1 MFKKT
6 NRRCSNHL
14 RFMCKKYISFLLAL
28 TVMIGIFIPA
38 GFAQESP
45 VNNVANNGIDET
57 PVAEEPWTFEL
68 LEGDLPLDQLKNAQL
83 SAADLPAVISRE
95 LADERQH
102 VNRLY
107 EQEPDD
113 YTVMFQNRDGG
124 KTVYVFSTP
133 VKGTSGLEIMS
144 GGNISQSDSI
154 SCGLRLSETAGTMTV
169 GFPNASLTS
178 RLGNSLAERPLY
190 DYNIGSCDIIIFGT
204 SVSEE
209 AAEAGLNITDSAR
222 KWGASTEGAKDVFS
236 ISSSDHEVMSNANM
250 KDMATGGNVCISMTY
265 SSLAGE
271 YALKHD
277 STSKYLANIAD
288 SPRMWAN
295 ILTPV
300 CKWLLEYRTNGCY
313 RIRSQYNQ
321 GKYLVAMTS
330 TTVALAA
337 PGAGETSEWYFDS
350 SDGCLSP
357 SYDHSVALSGSLT
370 ICDVA
375 SSGSWS
381 LTNYVNYV
389 DVSSIIIR
397 KKNTTTNLRA
407 IFGRAGESFE
417 FDVAYLPSNATYKE
431 VCIAAPD
438 YTEINDSNRELYLS
452 QSGSGTTV
460 FSYQYDKTR
469 CQTLIPTLV
478 AASNSP
484 ARFGNMVFEFSQS
497 AGCYMTVD
505 SYGSGLEYASSS
517 VHTEIINSLTSLTIK
532 RHDDY
537 NTQFY
542 IKSATGAD
550 IYTIES
556 VKTEKYLT
564 VNGYGTEPVLAAN
577 TSVNSMWRILELE
590 DGTVAAWN
598 PETTQLL
605 GVDSSEELVTGL
617 NDSEYNWNLR
627 IAGVYK
633 LQNSSTSKYMTVKD
647 GYDTDESN
655 EDNEITVNVI
665 TANANTPGSKEDLDS
680 NQHFRIVYN
689 DNISGYLLFPI
700 CSMNGSRRV
709 IGKASAS
716 STQVILKN
724 YSSTA
729 LDRVNITYTGS
740 NNAYNIKLGSQAMTD
755 YNNSVVYNSFS
766 STSDNQKWI
775 LQVEYNTD
783 SNATND
789 RMNREIRLSN
799 IDIAFP
805 LDGSSFWITSGYGFR
820 VLGNNGVKK
829 YHDGLDIG
837 VTKAQL
843 LSPFDGTVIAKKEYD
858 ASSGDRDERG
868 SFIVIK
874 CSSSDLYV
882 WFYHLYS
889 ISSSI
894 SVGSNVLA
902 GQQIGVTGNSGYT
915 GSYPYGWHL
924 HITFSTSYSSA
935 VNHLHTFDPL
945 WIYSDMIFSRRDST
959 DSVKEEVK

>member
-1 MFKKT
+1 MLIKKHRVNIRHT
-6 NRRCSNHL
+6 YKRC
-14 RFMCKKYISFLLAL
+14 ISFFLML
-28 TVMIGIFIPA
+28 TIMIGMFIPV

-45 VNNVANNGIDET
+45 VKNTADNSVGET

-68 LEGDLPLDQLKNAQL
+68 LEGELPLDQLKNAQL
-83 SAADLPAVISRE
+83 SDADLPAVISRE

-133 VKGTSGLEIMS
+133 VKGNSGLEIMS
-144 GGNISQSDSI
+144 EGSIAQSDSI
-154 SCGLRLSETAGTMTV
+154 SRGLRLSKSAGTMTV
-169 GFPNASLTS
+169 GFPNASLAS
-178 RLGNSLAERPLY
+178 RLGNSSAERPLF

-204 SVSEE
+204 SVSAE

-222 KWGASTEGAKDVFS
+222 QWGTSTEGAKDVFS
-236 ISSSDHEVMSNANM
+236 ISSADYEVMTKANM

-277 STSKYLANIAD
+277 STSKYLANIAG

-313 RIRSQYNQ
+313 RIRSQYDQ

-330 TTVALAA
+330 TTVALAD
-337 PGAGETSEWYFDS
+337 PEEGETSAWYFDTT
-350 SDGCLSP
+350 DGCLSP
-357 SYDHSVALSGSLT
+357 SYDHSVALNGSLT
-370 ICDVA
+370 IGDVA

-389 DVSSIIIR
+389 DVNSIIIR

-431 VCIAAPD
+431 VYIAAPD
-438 YTEINDSNRELYLS
+438 YTEIDDSNRELYLS

-469 CQTLIPTLV
+469 CKTLIPTLV

-497 AGCYMTVD
+497 AGYYMTVD

-517 VHTEIINSLTSLTIK
+517 VHTETINSLIIK

-605 GVDSSEELVTGL
+605 GVDSSEEPVTGL

-647 GYDTDESN
+647 GYDTDGSSTN
-655 EDNEITVNVI
+655 NEINVI
-665 TANANTPGSKEDLDS
+665 TANANTPGTEEDLDS

-729 LDRVNITYTGS
+729 LDRVNITYAGS
-740 NNAYNIKLGSQAMTD
+740 NTAYNIKLGSQAMTD
-755 YNNSVVYNSFS
+755 YNNSVVCNSFS

-775 LQVEYNTD
+775 LQVDYNKEN
-783 SNATND
+783 NATNN

-799 IDIAFP
+799 IDIVFP
-805 LDGSSFWITSGYGFR
+805 LDGSSFRITSGYGHR
-820 VLGNNGVKK
+820 KYTVKDVI
-829 YHDGLDIG
+829 YDDFHYGFDIG
-837 VTKAQL
+837 INDTALK
-843 LSPFDGTVIAKKEYD
+843 SPFDGTVVGIY
-858 ASSGDRDERG
+858 SGSGYNGGLGRYIIIRSAENP
-868 SFIVIK
+868 
-874 CSSSDLYV
+874 DLYV
-882 WFYHLYS
+882 QFFHL
-889 ISSSI
+889 SSVDVAVNST
-894 SVGSNVLA
+894 VTMNQV
-902 GQQIGVTGNSGYT
+902 IGVTGGSGLSS
-915 GSYPYGWHL
+915 GQHL
-924 HITFSTSYSSA
+924 HMTFSTNDTPGSPSKLDTY
-935 VNHLHTFDPL
+935 DPL
-945 WIYSDMIFSRRDST
+945 WFYSNMVFERREAT
-959 DSVKEEVK
+959 DSIGDITQ

>member
-1 MFKKT
+1 MLIKKHRVNIRHT
-6 NRRCSNHL
+6 YKRC
-14 RFMCKKYISFLLAL
+14 ISFFLML
-28 TVMIGIFIPA
+28 TIMIGMFIPV

-45 VNNVANNGIDET
+45 VKNTADNSVGGT

-68 LEGDLPLDQLKNAQL
+68 LEGELPLDQLKNAQL
-83 SAADLPAVISRE
+83 SDADLPAVISRE

-133 VKGTSGLEIMS
+133 VKGNSGLEIMS
-144 GGNISQSDSI
+144 EGSIAQSDSI
-154 SCGLRLSETAGTMTV
+154 SRGLRLSKSAGTMTV
-169 GFPNASLTS
+169 GFPNASLAS
-178 RLGNSLAERPLY
+178 RLGNSSAERPLF

-204 SVSEE
+204 SVSAE

-222 KWGASTEGAKDVFS
+222 QWGTSTEGAKDVFS
-236 ISSSDHEVMSNANM
+236 ISSADYEVMTKANM

-277 STSKYLANIAD
+277 STSKYLANIAG

-313 RIRSQYNQ
+313 RIRSQYDQ

-337 PGAGETSEWYFDS
+337 PGAGETSEWYFDTT
-350 SDGCLSP
+350 DGRLSP

-370 ICDVA
+370 IGDVA

-389 DVSSIIIR
+389 DVNSIIIR

-431 VCIAAPD
+431 VYIAAPD
-438 YTEINDSNRELYLS
+438 YTEIDDSNRELYLS

-469 CQTLIPTLV
+469 CKTLIPTLV

-497 AGCYMTVD
+497 AGYYMAVD

-517 VHTEIINSLTSLTIK
+517 VHTETINSLIIK

-655 EDNEITVNVI
+655 KDNRITVNVI
-665 TANANTPGSKEDLDS
+665 TANANTPGTEEDLDS

-700 CSMNGSRRV
+700 CSMNGNRRV
-709 IGKASAS
+709 SGKGSAS

-729 LDRVNITYTGS
+729 LDRVSITYAGS
-740 NNAYNIKLGSQAMTD
+740 NAAYNIKLGSQAMTD

-775 LQVEYNTD
+775 LQVDYNKEN
-783 SNATND
+783 NATNN

-799 IDIAFP
+799 IDIVFP
-805 LDGSSFWITSGYGFR
+805 LDGSSFLITSGYGFR

-829 YHDGLDIG
+829 FHFGVDINVDGKTLI
-837 VTKAQL
+837 A
-843 LSPFDGTVIAKKEYD
+843 PFSGTVVKVRYSETDNYFGELGNHIVIRSSENPNLYVHFLHLSKVYVAENSTVSMGQNIGKTGNTGL
-858 ASSGDRDERG
+858 SSGPHLHMT
-868 SFIVIK
+868 F
-874 CSSSDLYV
+874 SS
-882 WFYHLYS
+882 
-889 ISSSI
+889 
-894 SVGSNVLA
+894 NE
-902 GQQIGVTGNSGYT
+902 NP
-915 GSYPYGWHL
+915 GSYYRQY
-924 HITFSTSYSSA
+924 TY
-935 VNHLHTFDPL
+935 DPL
-945 WIYSDMIFSRRDST
+945 WFYSSMEFGSNAYT
-959 DSVKEEVK
+959 DSIGDITQ

>member
-1 MFKKT
+1 M
-6 NRRCSNHL
+6 
-14 RFMCKKYISFLLAL
+14 
-28 TVMIGIFIPA
+28 
-38 GFAQESP
+38 
-45 VNNVANNGIDET
+45 
-57 PVAEEPWTFEL
+57 
-68 LEGDLPLDQLKNAQL
+68 
-83 SAADLPAVISRE
+83 
-95 LADERQH
+95 
-102 VNRLY
+102 
-107 EQEPDD
+107 
-113 YTVMFQNRDGG
+113 
-124 KTVYVFSTP
+124 
-133 VKGTSGLEIMS
+133 
-144 GGNISQSDSI
+144 
-154 SCGLRLSETAGTMTV
+154 
-169 GFPNASLTS
+169 
-178 RLGNSLAERPLY
+178 
-190 DYNIGSCDIIIFGT
+190 
-204 SVSEE
+204 
-209 AAEAGLNITDSAR
+209 
-222 KWGASTEGAKDVFS
+222 
-236 ISSSDHEVMSNANM
+236 
-250 KDMATGGNVCISMTY
+250 CISMTY

-277 STSKYLANIAD
+277 STSKYLANIAG

-313 RIRSQYNQ
+313 RIRSQYDQ

-330 TTVALAA
+330 TTVALAD
-337 PGAGETSEWYFDS
+337 PEEGETSAWYFDTT
-350 SDGCLSP
+350 DGCLSP
-357 SYDHSVALSGSLT
+357 SYDHSVALNGSLT
-370 ICDVA
+370 IGDVA

-389 DVSSIIIR
+389 DVNSIIIR

-431 VCIAAPD
+431 VYIAAPD
-438 YTEINDSNRELYLS
+438 YTEIDDSNRELYLS

-469 CQTLIPTLV
+469 CKTLIPTLV

-497 AGCYMTVD
+497 AGYYMTVD
-505 SYGSGLEYASSS
+505 SYGSGLEYTSSS
-517 VHTEIINSLTSLTIK
+517 VHTETINSLIIK

-564 VNGYGTEPVLAAN
+564 VNGYGTEPVLATN

-655 EDNEITVNVI
+655 SDNRITVNII
-665 TANANTPGSKEDLDS
+665 TANANTPGTEEDLDS

-799 IDIAFP
+799 IDIVFP
-805 LDGSSFWITSGYGFR
+805 LDGSSFRITSGYGHR
-820 VLGNNGVKK
+820 KYTVKDVI
-829 YHDGLDIG
+829 YDDFHYGFDIG
-837 VTKAQL
+837 INDTALK
-843 LSPFDGTVIAKKEYD
+843 SPFDGTVVGIY
-858 ASSGDRDERG
+858 SGSGYNGGLGRYIIIRSAENP
-868 SFIVIK
+868 
-874 CSSSDLYV
+874 DLYV
-882 WFYHLYS
+882 QFFHL
-889 ISSSI
+889 SSVDVAVNST
-894 SVGSNVLA
+894 VTMNQV
-902 GQQIGVTGNSGYT
+902 IGVTGGSGLSS
-915 GSYPYGWHL
+915 GQHL
-924 HITFSTSYSSA
+924 HMTFSTNDTPGSPSKLDTY
-935 VNHLHTFDPL
+935 DPL
-945 WIYSDMIFSRRDST
+945 WFYSNMVFERREAT
-959 DSVKEEVK
+959 DSIGDITQ

>member
-1 MFKKT
+1 MLIKKHRVNIRHT
-6 NRRCSNHL
+6 YKRC
-14 RFMCKKYISFLLAL
+14 ISFFLML
-28 TVMIGIFIPA
+28 TIMIGMFIPV

-45 VNNVANNGIDET
+45 VKNTADNSVGGT

-68 LEGDLPLDQLKNAQL
+68 LEGELPLDQLKNAQL
-83 SAADLPAVISRE
+83 SDADLPAVISRE

-133 VKGTSGLEIMS
+133 VKGNSGLEIMS
-144 GGNISQSDSI
+144 EGSIAQSDSI
-154 SCGLRLSETAGTMTV
+154 SRGLRLSKSAGTMTV
-169 GFPNASLTS
+169 GFPNASLAS
-178 RLGNSLAERPLY
+178 RLGNSSAERPLF

-204 SVSEE
+204 SVSAE

-222 KWGASTEGAKDVFS
+222 QWGTSTEGAKDVFS
-236 ISSSDHEVMSNANM
+236 ISSADYEVMTKANM

-277 STSKYLANIAD
+277 STSKYLANIAG

-313 RIRSQYNQ
+313 RIRSQYDQ

-330 TTVALAA
+330 TTVALAD
-337 PGAGETSEWYFDS
+337 PEEGETSAWYFDTT
-350 SDGCLSP
+350 DGCLSP
-357 SYDHSVALSGSLT
+357 SYDHSVALNGSLT
-370 ICDVA
+370 IGDVA

-389 DVSSIIIR
+389 DVNSIIIR

-431 VCIAAPD
+431 VYIAAPD
-438 YTEINDSNRELYLS
+438 YTEIDDSNRELYLS

-469 CQTLIPTLV
+469 CKTLIPTLV

-497 AGCYMTVD
+497 AGYYMTVD

-517 VHTEIINSLTSLTIK
+517 VHTETINSLIIK

-564 VNGYGTEPVLAAN
+564 VNGYGTEPVLATNA
-577 TSVNSMWRILELE
+577 SVNSMWRILELE

-605 GVDSSEELVTGL
+605 GVDSCEELVTGL
-617 NDSEYNWNLR
+617 DDSEYNWNLR

-633 LQNSSTSKYMTVKD
+633 LQNSSTSKYMTVED
-647 GYDTDESN
+647 GYDTDTSN
-655 EDNEITVNVI
+655 SDNRITVNII
-665 TANANTPGSKEDLDS
+665 TANANTPGTEEDLDS

-766 STSDNQKWI
+766 LTSDNQKWI

-799 IDIAFP
+799 IDIVFP
-805 LDGSSFWITSGYGFR
+805 LDGSSFRITSGYGHR
-820 VLGNNGVKK
+820 KYTVKDVI
-829 YHDGLDIG
+829 YDDFHYGFDIG
-837 VTKAQL
+837 INDTALK
-843 LSPFDGTVIAKKEYD
+843 SPFDGTVVGIY
-858 ASSGDRDERG
+858 SGSGYNGGLGRYIIIRSAENP
-868 SFIVIK
+868 
-874 CSSSDLYV
+874 DLYV
-882 WFYHLYS
+882 QFFHL
-889 ISSSI
+889 SSVDVAVNST
-894 SVGSNVLA
+894 VTMNQV
-902 GQQIGVTGNSGYT
+902 IGVTGGSGLSS
-915 GSYPYGWHL
+915 GQHL
-924 HITFSTSYSSA
+924 HMTFSTNDTPGSPSKLDTY
-935 VNHLHTFDPL
+935 DPL
-945 WIYSDMIFSRRDST
+945 WFYSNMVFERREAT
-959 DSVKEEVK
+959 DSIGDITQ

>member
-1 MFKKT
+1 MLIKKHRVNIRHT
-6 NRRCSNHL
+6 YKRC
-14 RFMCKKYISFLLAL
+14 ISFFLML
-28 TVMIGIFIPA
+28 TIMIGMFIPV

-45 VNNVANNGIDET
+45 VKNTADNSVGGT

-68 LEGDLPLDQLKNAQL
+68 LEGELPLDQLKNAQL
-83 SAADLPAVISRE
+83 SDADLPAVISRE

-133 VKGTSGLEIMS
+133 VKGNSGLEIMS
-144 GGNISQSDSI
+144 EGSIAQSDSI
-154 SCGLRLSETAGTMTV
+154 SRGLRLYKSAGTMTV
-169 GFPNASLTS
+169 GFPNASLAS
-178 RLGNSLAERPLY
+178 RLGNSSAERPLF

-204 SVSEE
+204 SVSAE

-222 KWGASTEGAKDVFS
+222 QWGTSTEGAKDVFS
-236 ISSSDHEVMSNANM
+236 ISSSDYEVMTKANM
-250 KDMATGGNVCISMTY
+250 KDTATGGNVCISMTY

-277 STSKYLANIAD
+277 STSKYLANIAG

-313 RIRSQYNQ
+313 RIRSQYDQ

-330 TTVALAA
+330 TTVALAD
-337 PGAGETSEWYFDS
+337 PEEGETSAWYFDTT
-350 SDGCLSP
+350 DGCLSP
-357 SYDHSVALSGSLT
+357 SYDHSVALNGSLT
-370 ICDVA
+370 IGDVA

-389 DVSSIIIR
+389 DVNSIIIR

-431 VCIAAPD
+431 VYIAAPD
-438 YTEINDSNRELYLS
+438 YTEIDDSNRELYLS

-469 CQTLIPTLV
+469 CKTLIPTLV

-497 AGCYMTVD
+497 AGYYMAVD

-517 VHTEIINSLTSLTIK
+517 VHTETINSLIIK

-655 EDNEITVNVI
+655 SDNKITVNVI
-665 TANANTPGSKEDLDS
+665 TANANTPGTEEDLDS

-729 LDRVNITYTGS
+729 LDRVNITYAGS
-740 NNAYNIKLGSQAMTD
+740 NTAYNIIKLGSQAMTD

-799 IDIAFP
+799 IDIVFP
-805 LDGSSFWITSGYGFR
+805 LDGSSFRITSGYGHR
-820 VLGNNGVKK
+820 KYTVKDVI
-829 YHDGLDIG
+829 YDDFHYGFDIG
-837 VTKAQL
+837 INDTALK
-843 LSPFDGTVIAKKEYD
+843 SPFDGTVVGIY
-858 ASSGDRDERG
+858 SGSGYNGGLGRYIIIRSAENP
-868 SFIVIK
+868 
-874 CSSSDLYV
+874 DLYV
-882 WFYHLYS
+882 QFFHL
-889 ISSSI
+889 SSVDVAVNST
-894 SVGSNVLA
+894 VTMNQV
-902 GQQIGVTGNSGYT
+902 IGVTGGSGLSS
-915 GSYPYGWHL
+915 GQHL
-924 HITFSTSYSSA
+924 HMTFSTNDTPGSPSKLDTY
-935 VNHLHTFDPL
+935 DPL
-945 WIYSDMIFSRRDST
+945 WFYSNMVFERREAT
-959 DSVKEEVK
+959 DSIGDITQ